1 MPLSNQTL
9 AMTAMMR
16 KTAEAVKSSMY
27 RLRKT
32 AELLEASRS
41 FLNHKKPVIGVKT
54 RDSGT
59 AVNTK

>member
-1 MPLSNQTL
+1 MPLSDQTL

-32 AELLEASRS
+32 AELLDASWS
-41 FLNHKKPVIGVKT
+41 FLPHKRPVIGVKP

-59 AVNTK
+59 AANTK